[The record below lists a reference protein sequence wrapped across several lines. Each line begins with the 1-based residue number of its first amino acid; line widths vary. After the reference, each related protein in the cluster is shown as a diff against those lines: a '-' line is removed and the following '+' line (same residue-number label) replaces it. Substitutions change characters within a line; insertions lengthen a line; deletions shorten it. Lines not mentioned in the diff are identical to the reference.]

1 MAAEERTPTRCGE
14 TTLRWGTKTYVM
26 GIVNATP
33 DSFSGDGLGAD
44 LPALVAR
51 GEQCVREGADLLDIG
66 GESTRP
72 GATFVSEAEEM
83 ARVVPVIAALAA
95 RVAVPLSVDTSRAA
109 VAEAALAAGAT
120 MVNDVWGLHRDRALA
135 AVVARAGAALVLM
148 HNRLAAPA
156 ALDAPGGRNDAL
168 GGYYDAVA
176 YPGDLMAAIADWLRE
191 GIAWAE
197 AAGVARA
204 QLLVDPGIG
213 FGKTPA
219 QNLEVMRR
227 FGELRTLG
235 LPVLLATSRK
245 SFIGR
250 TLDLPITERLE
261 GTAATVALGIAAG
274 ADMIRV
280 HDVRAMSRVARMS
293 DAIVRGGPGES
304 GMGHE
309 ATGLRG

>member
-1 MAAEERTPTRCGE
+1 MTEELTPTRCGG

-44 LPALVAR
+44 LAALVAR

-72 GATFVSEAEEM
+72 GATFVSESEEM

-95 RVAVPLSVDTSRAA
+95 RVSVPLSVDTSRAA

-156 ALDAPGGRNDAL
+156 APDVL
-168 GGYYDAVA
+168 GGHYDAVD
-176 YPGDLMAAIADWLRE
+176 YSGDLMTAIADWLHE

-204 QLLVDPGIG
+204 QLLIDPGIG

-219 QNLEVMRR
+219 QNLAVMRR
-227 FGELRTLG
+227 FGELRALG
-235 LPVLLATSRK
+235 LPLLLATSRK

-250 TLDLPITERLE
+250 TLDLPITERVE

-280 HDVRAMSRVARMS
+280 HDVQAMHRVARMS
-293 DAIVRGGPGES
+293 DAIVRGGE
-304 GMGHE
+304 
-309 ATGLRG
+309 

>member
-1 MAAEERTPTRCGE
+1 MAAEARTPTRCGE

-51 GEQCVREGADLLDIG
+51 GGQCVREGADVLDIG

-120 MVNDVWGLHRDRALA
+120 MVNDVWGLHRDRELA

-148 HNRLAAPA
+148 HNRLATPA
-156 ALDAPGGRNDAL
+156 APGEHNDAL

-227 FGELRTLG
+227 FGELRALG
-235 LPVLLATSRK
+235 LPMLLATSRK

-250 TLDLPITERLE
+250 TLDLPITERVE

-293 DAIVRGGPGES
+293 DAIMRGGPGES
-304 GMGHE
+304 AMGHE
-309 ATGLRG
+309 ATGPRG